1 MLILVFEFSVDGGL
15 LVMLVEG
22 ATWKLCGQE
31 QNEPILIMN
40 NNKKNHQLQIAWEVH
55 IIAASLIRQFISLL
69 QVLRAFIKTD
79 LMK

>member
-31 QNEPILIMN
+31 QNEPIFN
-40 NNKKNHQLQIAWEVH
+40 NQQQKKPPTLNCMRGSYHCSITDKAVY
-55 IIAASLIRQFISLL
+55 IIVASFKS
-69 QVLRAFIKTD
+69 FH
-79 LMK
+79 